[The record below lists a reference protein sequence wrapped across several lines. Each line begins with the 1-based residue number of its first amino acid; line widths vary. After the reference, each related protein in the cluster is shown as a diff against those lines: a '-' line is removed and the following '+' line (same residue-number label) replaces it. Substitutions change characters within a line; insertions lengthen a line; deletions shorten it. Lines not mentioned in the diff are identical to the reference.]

1 MTQSSPITPELGEFS
16 PNTGEMLF
24 SGIWIRWSKLTQS
37 EKVVCLLICFIP
49 LWWLYG
55 WKHVFILLGL
65 SLFAYDAWRDG
76 KLNLAVP
83 SICVISGLTFGFY
96 TLLSRY
102 FYEAFT
108 GGSLSPNSILSA
120 LNSWIGPSLI
130 LWYVQSRRIRVRWK
144 VIAWA
149 FSTVVIW
156 MLVLWGSIFF
166 VWQQGSYDPP
176 RSLYGFLTGKPLI
189 YVPGAGNSNYLIAY
203 FHNDEALIPGMVRYV
218 YFFPGPESLALT
230 VSFISLLALDLKN
243 KLWSTLLFVGAIF
256 ILLTSGTRSVT
267 LTLPIIYSLRFVL
280 ITWKRFGAW
289 LVCSLI
295 ATLTFSIFLLP
306 PVTDLVFNQ
315 VLGTAQAAGEVRAD
329 STEVRGEIYRL
340 TIEEIMESSNANFF
354 FGHIKV
360 GRGVL
365 PGYEPA
371 KVGTHSLILG
381 TMIYR
386 AGIVGALI
394 FGIHWLSLVWTAWK
408 DYAHKPLAFTLIFI
422 IFSMTFITMEIELPV
437 MPIAILSVIAYDPN
451 IRVVQSGWHGF
462 EF

>member
-1 MTQSSPITPELGEFS
+1 MIRRLSNNIEPDTALVNEGES
-16 PNTGEMLF
+16 LF
-24 SGIWIRWSKLTQS
+24 SGIWLNWSVLTQA
-37 EKVVCLLICFIP
+37 EKIVCLLISGIP

-65 SLFAYDAWRDG
+65 SLFAYDAWRDR
-76 KLNLAVP
+76 KLSLTIP
-83 SICVISGLTFGFY
+83 SVCVISGLTFGFY

-108 GGSLSPNSILSA
+108 GGSLSPNEVLSA
-120 LNSWIGPSLI
+120 LNSWIGPALI
-130 LWYVQSRRIRVRWK
+130 LWYVQSRHIRVRWQ

-156 MLVLWGSIFF
+156 MLVLWAVIFF
-166 VWQQGSYDPP
+166 VWKQGSYDPP
-176 RSLYGFLTGKPLI
+176 RSFYGLATGKPLI

-203 FHNDEALIPGMVRYV
+203 FYTDESLIPGMVRYV

-243 KLWSTLLFVGAIF
+243 RLWSVLLFTGAIF

-280 ITWKRFGAW
+280 VTWKSFGAW

-306 PVTDLVFNQ
+306 PVTDVVFNQ
-315 VLGTAQAAGEVRAD
+315 VLGTAEAAGEARAD
-329 STEVRGEIYRL
+329 STEVRGEIYSQTL
-340 TIEEIMESSNANFF
+340 EEVMESSNAKFF
-354 FGHIKV
+354 FGHV
-360 GRGVL
+360 NTGRGVL

-386 AGIVGALI
+386 AGVVGTLI
-394 FGIHWLSLVWTAWK
+394 FAVHWITFVWTAWK
-408 DYAHKPLAFTLIFI
+408 NYDEKPLAFILIFI

-437 MPIAILSVIAYDPN
+437 MPIAILSVIAYEPENRIVRHD
-451 IRVVQSGWHGF
+451 WHGF